1 MEYFV
6 KKMLTVA
13 SNNKR
18 KAGKFPAFVVMWSI
32 AAIMPLQ
39 SCGFFPAAL
48 PVWSP
53 VHPPRNHQR

>member
-6 KKMLTVA
+6 KKMLLWRGVT
-13 SNNKR
+13 KE
-18 KAGKFPAFVVMWSI
+18 KAGEIPAFVVMCSI
-32 AAIMPLQ
+32 AFIMPLQ